1 MSLDISRRRAFSQG
15 RLQRPDIWRTVAWFA
30 LLLALPLV
38 IFGIFAFY
46 LFNADYA
53 VTRTREAAQAARQ
66 AAELGDVA
74 GAALDDKAAGAINQ
88 ITAALD
94 AGGPQMLR
102 NMRVASFVNEVR
114 FLLVHDRDG
123 HVIPV
128 VTGTLESESELLQ
141 RFGGLFASLR
151 DQLADESGPASKAG
165 VWTVSDTLV
174 SFVQCQ
180 RLTESR
186 DICVTFDEITLD
198 PVLEEALDTASAK
211 LGDRLLVLRDPL
223 GRALWSHGP
232 PNLSTSTIS
241 DLSGSMRGWRMETST
256 PPVAHHGL
264 LPLIAITV
272 PLIGSWLLLIW
283 YMYRNQQVRLQ
294 ESTFRSEMTAK
305 LSHDLRTPIANLRLY
320 TDLLLRRSGDEAAV
334 NRYGAVMRAEVER
347 LALLADN
354 TIVYG
359 RTAAPAPV
367 RLEEAVPDAVVDT
380 TIARYENLFAARG
393 STVEIAHDAPRA
405 GLFDRVSFE
414 RILINLID
422 NANKYAPGRILVTTS
437 EADGTLTL
445 SVRDFGRGLDPSS
458 QAKML
463 ALVQP
468 GGSAKD
474 GFGLGLV
481 VVRELAEANG
491 GRVTIENADP
501 GLRVTAS
508 MKIKGV
514 AKEEAKCPS

>member
-15 RLQRPDIWRTVAWFA
+15 RLQRSDIWRTVAWFA

-38 IFGIFAFY
+38 VFGIFAFY

-66 AAELGDVA
+66 AAELGDIA
-74 GAALDDKAAGAINQ
+74 SAALDDKASRAIGQ

-94 AGGPQMLR
+94 AGGPDMMR
-102 NMRVASFVNEVR
+102 NVRVASFVNEVR

-128 VTGTLESESELLQ
+128 ATGTLESENELLQ
-141 RFGGLFASLR
+141 RFGTLFASLR
-151 DQLADESGPASKAG
+151 DQMASESGSAPKAST
-165 VWTVSDTLV
+165 WTVGETLV

-180 RLTESR
+180 RMTESR
-186 DICVTFDEITLD
+186 DICAIFDEITLD
-198 PVLEEALDTASAK
+198 PMLEETLDKASAK
-211 LGDRLLVLRDPL
+211 LNDRLLVLRDPL

-232 PNLSTSTIS
+232 PDLSTSAIS

-256 PPVAHHGL
+256 PAVAHHGL
-264 LPLIAITV
+264 LPLVAITV
-272 PLIGSWLLLIW
+272 PLLGSWLLLIW
-283 YMYRNQQVRLQ
+283 YMYRNQQARLQ

-367 RLEEAVPDAVVDT
+367 RLDEAVPDTVVDA
-380 TIARYENLFAARG
+380 TIARYENLFAAAG
-393 STVEIAHDAPRA
+393 STIEVAHNAPRA

-422 NANKYAPGRILVTTS
+422 NANKYAPGRILVSTA
-437 EADGTLTL
+437 EADGMLTL
-445 SVRDFGRGLDPSS
+445 SVRDFGRGLDPSA

-463 ALVQP
+463 ALVQA
-468 GGSAKD
+468 GGGAKD

-491 GRVTIENADP
+491 GRVTIENAEP
-501 GLRVTAS
+501 GLRVTAT
-508 MKIKGV
+508 MKMKGS
-514 AKEEAKCPS
+514 A